1 MPPYELYLHLEHLE
15 AAPRNLGVNLTLPG
29 RPLALLLLLVP
40 RTSSPAAASA
50 TATSVRPPDNLTR
63 AGRVEV

>member
-1 MPPYELYLHLEHLE
+1 MSPYELYLHLEHLE

-29 RPLALLLLLVP
+29 RPLALLLLVP